1 MRKLLVMLGLG
12 FVAKKVLDRRNQTI
26 TSVEPLD
33 REMHRQGVP
42 GGVRP

>member
-1 MRKLLVMLGLG
+1 MKKLLVMLGLG
-12 FVAKKVLDRRNQTI
+12 FVAKKVFDARSKPT
-26 TSVEPLD
+26 TSVEGMD